1 MDYIEIGLP
10 IFILTLAFFYK
21 LSVDRAVNVPNLV
34 QSICELPVDII
45 FLSISFMAAYT
56 ISEPKGLVK
65 GLGFCLIFVLLAFII
80 VILWRK
86 SLKLFENRS
95 KWWILLLCLNLM
107 LSILPLICSVNVLLD
122 TRDSVKIEK
131 VEPQIDQNGD

>member
-10 IFILTLAFFYK
+10 IFILALAFFYK

-65 GLGFCLIFVLLAFII
+65 GLSFCLIFVLLAFII

-122 TRDSVKIEK
+122 TRDDVKIEN